1 MSKQRI
7 VNWTACGLVVLTVLA
22 GALAIC
28 SEQPVSIF
36 TELARTVIVP
46 SIGGL
51 FLAAWLLPAR
61 DER

>member
-1 MSKQRI
+1 MKRRLM
-7 VNWTACGLVVLTVLA
+7 TAGL
-22 GALAIC
+22 ALAIC